1 MAVCL
6 AVTFE
11 VRHTRGIA
19 VPFLGHTLDPAL
31 ANSPLRTLKTP
42 ACLWQTGVL
51 VLAYELERGAYMS

>member
-1 MAVCL
+1 MAVCP

-19 VPFLGHTLDPAL
+19 VPFLGHTLDHAV

-42 ACLWQTGVL
+42 GLP
-51 VLAYELERGAYMS
+51 LANRGSCSSV